1 VAVEVEAEV
10 EVEEAVE
17 GRNKFINYKLPRKEK
32 DGIGVLL

>member
-1 VAVEVEAEV
+1 MEVEAEV
-10 EVEEAVE
+10 EGEVEVE